1 MTSTWNMRKL
11 VIDISVNLRRNHP
24 SSVNNLASGGNGQ
37 CFWASDV
44 ASRYLEKGYPDNRY
58 PGQDL
63 LCGLISKLRHILAN
77 RYLYMNA
84 DTLKKKLNHHQAI
97 VNGYQKYL
105 WGTIWKK
112 YDSVFSDR
120 SSIKW
125 CSHILHLYAHIYFLT
140 SFYSNSVE

>member
-11 VIDISVNLRRNHP
+11 VIDISVNLRRNHL

-84 DTLKKKLNHHQAI
+84 DTLKKKAKPSSGNSQWVSKIPLRYH
-97 VNGYQKYL
+97 L
-105 WGTIWKK
+105 KK
-112 YDSVFSDR
+112 
-120 SSIKW
+120 I
-125 CSHILHLYAHIYFLT
+125 
-140 SFYSNSVE
+140 